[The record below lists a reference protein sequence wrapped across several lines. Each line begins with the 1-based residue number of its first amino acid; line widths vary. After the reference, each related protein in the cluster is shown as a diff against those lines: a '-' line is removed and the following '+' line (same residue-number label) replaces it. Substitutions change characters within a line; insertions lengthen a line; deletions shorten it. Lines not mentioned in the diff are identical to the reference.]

1 MAHTPTDKKPVLQTV
16 AYGLGAVAL
25 YAGIFSH
32 ADAITAQ
39 FSQGA
44 LWAAGPILTVFAVS
58 WVHGA
63 FAHNLWTCLGITA
76 RQPSKDAHTTAR
88 PQTQP
93 AARPQARATLNA

>member
-1 MAHTPTDKKPVLQTV
+1 MANVHTDKKPVLQTV
-16 AYGLGAVAL
+16 AYGLATLAL
-25 YAGIFSH
+25 YAGIFSQ
-32 ADAITAQ
+32 ADAITAR

-44 LWAAGPILTVFAVS
+44 FWAAGPILTVFAVS

-76 RQPSKDAHTTAR
+76 RQPRKDAR